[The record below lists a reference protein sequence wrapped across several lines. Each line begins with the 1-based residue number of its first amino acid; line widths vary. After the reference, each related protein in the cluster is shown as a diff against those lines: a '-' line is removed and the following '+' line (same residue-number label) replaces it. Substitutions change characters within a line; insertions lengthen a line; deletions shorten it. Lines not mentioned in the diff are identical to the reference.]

1 MRLLT
6 LVSLAK
12 GSKELS
18 YASVAAGLQVEASG
32 ARPARSPPTTRP
44 PARPPRPRPAPAPP
58 PPPTPARRSL
68 PGAQRWS
75 RG

>member
-32 ARPARSPPTTRP
+32 ARPASLC
-44 PARPPRPRPAPAPP
+44 APAHVGHPP
-58 PPPTPARRSL
+58 SVTSPAKTRGGGVGRS
-68 PGAQRWS
+68 GARAQRHTAL
-75 RG
+75 

>member
-32 ARPARSPPTTRP
+32 ARLARCPSRCPSRCDSREWPTVEVRP
-44 PARPPRPRPAPAPP
+44 LGLLTLYIRFK
-58 PPPTPARRSL
+58 SDMI
-68 PGAQRWS
+68 
-75 RG
+75 

>member
-6 LVSLAK
+6 QVSLAK

-32 ARPARSPPTTRP
+32 ARPAR
-44 PARPPRPRPAPAPP
+44 
-58 PPPTPARRSL
+58 
-68 PGAQRWS
+68 
-75 RG
+75 